1 LQGSWQSIKIEMAEK
16 SPHSLRWVEPAHDDD
31 QGAGTMQRR
40 RYENV
45 SGDSGVRD
53 YEPGPTFIRVWFA
66 TGGGYEYDYE
76 IPGPLH
82 VEEMKRLA
90 EAGEGL
96 ATYINQEVRKNYAR
110 KL

>member
-1 LQGSWQSIKIEMAEK
+1 
-16 SPHSLRWVEPAHDDD
+16 
-31 QGAGTMQRR
+31 MQRFD
-40 RYENV
+40 YENI
-45 SGDSGVRD
+45 SGNSGVRY

-66 TGGGYEYDYE
+66 TGGGYEYDYKK
-76 IPGPLH
+76 PGPLH

-96 ATYINQEVRKNYAR
+96 ATYINREVRGNFAH

>member
-1 LQGSWQSIKIEMAEK
+1 M
-16 SPHSLRWVEPAHDDD
+16 PEPC
-31 QGAGTMQRR
+31 QRR

-45 SGDSGVRD
+45 SGNSGVRY
-53 YEPGPTFIRVWFA
+53 YERGATFIRVWFA

-76 IPGPLH
+76 MPGPLH

-90 EAGEGL
+90 AVGEGL
-96 ATYINQEVRKNYAR
+96 ATYINREVGKNYAR